1 MFSWIFFFIFIL
13 LEHWSG
19 SVNIHVHH
27 FWYFY
32 PYTNEL
38 LSSDFFANVF
48 LHNIYCKLKYY
59 FLRTNSYKLY
69 CIMTSESYGNW
80 IGLRNCPLGDWRYAG
95 SLSRDLVAMLL
106 SRLKVLD
113 NSEFRTNEAFVVF
126 SRHRSVWSVRFD
138 SSAYARGMLNTW
150 PKDRTRMNVVL

>member
-1 MFSWIFFFIFIL
+1 MFVNVKVTIFINLKVEDFHTLRIRPLICCVFTLLINDLCFKVLKTMFSWIFFFIFIL

-113 NSEFRTNEAFVVF
+113 NS
-126 SRHRSVWSVRFD
+126 
-138 SSAYARGMLNTW
+138 Y
-150 PKDRTRMNVVL
+150 